1 MARKFGF
8 EGEHDQPAPQL
19 YEAPHWFA
27 CYTRARHEKRVTEQ
41 LGERGFETYL
51 PVVSKERQW
60 SDRRKLVEFPL
71 FPGYVF
77 TRFTLAELHQVLT
90 VPGVA
95 TVIRNNGVP
104 SPVEEGDLENV
115 RRFVRALQE
124 TGEIPD
130 LQPLVPGQPVRVM
143 RGPFAG
149 VEGVVVERRG
159 RRRVLVG
166 LTTIGQGMEIDVD
179 GRSLEPLRLAS

>member
-8 EGEHDQPAPQL
+8 DEEGDGAPSHL
-19 YEAPHWFA
+19 YETPHWFA

-51 PVVSKERQW
+51 PVLVKERQW
-60 SDRRKLVEFPL
+60 SDRVKRVEFPL

-77 TRFTLAELHQVLT
+77 TRFTLTELHQVLT

-95 TVIRNNGVP
+95 TVIRHNGVP
-104 SPVEEGDLENV
+104 SPIEEGDLENV
-115 RRFVRALQE
+115 RRFVGALQE
-124 TGEIPD
+124 TGEVPD
-130 LQPLVPGQPVRVM
+130 LQPLSPGQAVRVM
-143 RGPFAG
+143 HGPFAG

-166 LTTIGQGMEIDVD
+166 LKTIGQGMEIDVD
-179 GRSLEPLRLAS
+179 GGSLEPLRLAS